1 MSDMGSDKGMKFGTI
16 LGVMAAAVTV
26 VMLLVVLPI

>member
-1 MSDMGSDKGMKFGTI
+1 MKFGTL

-26 VMLLVVLPI
+26 VMLLVVSPI